1 MYDLINAPLPKLP
14 KSVKLAVKAKEEC
27 LMKKSVVLC
36 LVAVVLVSVLVGCS
50 AKNSEVNKNAETSF
64 FSASK
69 ETTCTV
75 STAEND
81 TKADTTNTATVDTK
95 ENANVSSNEKTSG
108 VEIDK
113 TAKASTNKPTSPN
126 TKADKA
132 AQTSKAKSTPNS
144 ISVKPTEKQT
154 TKKVTT
160 TTKPTTTKQHT
171 TTQKSFDVNHYV
183 NYAKNYAKSIGLNL
197 DSSCTDCWDNPI
209 NANANCYN
217 IERDIKSR
225 LNRYKNVEGF
235 TDVWIWAESTGNG
248 NYNIYIG
255 YA

>member
-27 LMKKSVVLC
+27 LMKKSVILCMVAFVLI
-36 LVAVVLVSVLVGCS
+36 SVFVGCS
-50 AKNSEVNKNAETSF
+50 VKNSDVNENAETSS

-69 ETTCTV
+69 ETTLPI

-81 TKADTTNTATVDTK
+81 TKADTTNTATVNTK
-95 ENANVSSNEKTSG
+95 ENANVNSSEKTSG

-113 TAKASTNKPTSPN
+113 TAKASTNKPISPN
-126 TKADKA
+126 TKADKTV
-132 AQTSKAKSTPNS
+132 QTYKAKSTPNS
-144 ISVKPTEKQT
+144 TSIKPTEKQT

-160 TTKPTTTKQHT
+160 TSKSTTTKKH
-171 TTQKSFDVNHYV
+171 TTQKSFDVNHCV
-183 NYAKNYAKSIGLNL
+183 SYAKNYAKSIGLNL

-209 NANANCYN
+209 NANANCSN

-248 NYNIYIG
+248 NYDIYIG